1 MRATP
6 QPVPGSWGGREAPD
20 ASVSPAGAP
29 SCSWGLW
36 KVVLLESRAWQLCP
50 PTPWARLPVPR
61 DGMTRVDWAFLV
73 QASCPGPLGG
83 ASCHY

>member
-1 MRATP
+1 MPPPSPCLAA
-6 QPVPGSWGGREAPD
+6 GGELRAPD

-36 KVVLLESRAWQLCP
+36 KASP
-50 PTPWARLPVPR
+50 PWLRPGALPPPSLGPSSVHR